1 MAYLSFDCLF
11 MYAMWALILWA
22 LIWGRRLPP
31 PSPAKA
37 PNRPVEPSALAS
49 LVVVPA
55 AIVAGLVTI
64 WAAVLAFCVA
74 VLVAL
79 LPIGVIV
86 YLVVR
91 P

>member
-1 MAYLSFDCLF
+1 MFDHLF

-31 PSPAKA
+31 PSPAK
-37 PNRPVEPSALAS
+37 PNRPAEPSALAD
-49 LVVVPA
+49 LAIVPA

-86 YLVVR
+86 YLVVH
-91 P
+91 